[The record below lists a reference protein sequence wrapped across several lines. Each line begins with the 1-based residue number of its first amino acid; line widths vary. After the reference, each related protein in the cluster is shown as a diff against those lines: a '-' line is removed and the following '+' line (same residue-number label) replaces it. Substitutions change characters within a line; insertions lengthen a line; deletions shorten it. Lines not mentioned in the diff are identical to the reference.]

1 VITDET
7 LDSNYVR
14 LIFGKMEAEAGNL
27 LEQKIGEFLL
37 EKMAKANS
45 SSSSGTG
52 SSNIE
57 RFLAKLK
64 ITEAELVPQLHLM
77 KLKTLLVETPL
88 VKSQLVKEFG
98 RPRLDKDVLEAK
110 ARMRRLVGRR
120 MFLELEMRLPWLLR
134 LGSDFFFA

>member
-14 LIFGKMEAEAGNL
+14 LIFGKMEAEARNL
-27 LEQKIGEFLL
+27 LEQKICEFLL

-45 SSSSGTG
+45 SSSGAGTN
-52 SSNIE
+52 NIE
-57 RFLAKLK
+57 RFLAKMK
-64 ITEAELVPQLHLM
+64 ITEDEWLPQLHLM
-77 KLKTLLVETPL
+77 RLKTLLVETPL

-110 ARMRRLVGRR
+110 ARMRGLVGRR

-134 LGSDFFFA
+134 LGSEFFC